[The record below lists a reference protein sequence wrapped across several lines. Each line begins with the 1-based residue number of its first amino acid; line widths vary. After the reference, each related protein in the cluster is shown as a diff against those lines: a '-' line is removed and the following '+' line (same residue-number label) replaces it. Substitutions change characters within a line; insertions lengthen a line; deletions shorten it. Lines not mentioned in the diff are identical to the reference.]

1 MAALADLISWRDAL
15 FKARLSGVREFK
27 DQNGETVRYA
37 TDSEMVRAIAAADAA
52 IAAANRSPSS
62 SIRFITS
69 KGI

>member
-15 FKARLSGVREFK
+15 FQARLSGVREFK

-37 TDSEMVRAIAAADAA
+37 TDSEMARAIAAADAA
-52 IAAANRSPSS
+52 IAAARRSPTSTVLF
-62 SIRFITS
+62 RTS